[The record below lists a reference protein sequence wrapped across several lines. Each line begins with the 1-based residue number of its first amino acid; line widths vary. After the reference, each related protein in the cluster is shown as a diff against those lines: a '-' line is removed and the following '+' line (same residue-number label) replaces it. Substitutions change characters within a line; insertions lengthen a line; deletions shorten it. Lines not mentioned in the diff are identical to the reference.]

1 MGQGVKGM
9 FTLSVE
15 ELGGMAMMKKNEEE
29 RRPKENET
37 TFVRMRLL
45 RPSCL
50 WKLSSIAA
58 A

>member
-1 MGQGVKGM
+1 M